1 MSDDTLLVDI
11 QDGIG
16 TVTINRPS
24 QRNALTRAMWARLPE
39 ILEEFRDGGEV
50 RVVILRGAGEAA
62 FASGQD
68 IREFREMETPEE
80 WKRHSGIVEDAWR
93 RIYHIELPVIA
104 LVHGFAMGGA
114 FGLLAMCDLRYAAE
128 DGVFAIPA
136 ARLGVVYPEILTRRI
151 IRLIGPANTKEIL
164 MTARRYSAQEACEMG
179 FVNRVLPKSEL
190 DAYVSDMARKIVDNA
205 PISVKNSKEMINLI
219 ESGSLGADDI
229 TRANALRH
237 EGFNSKDFQEGVHA
251 FIEKRQPEFKGV

>member
-1 MSDDTLLVDI
+1 MSGDTFLVDI
-11 QDGIG
+11 QDGIA

-50 RVVILRGAGEAA
+50 RVVILRGAGEEA

-80 WKRHSGIVEDAWR
+80 WKHHSGIVEDAWR
-93 RIYHIELPVIA
+93 RIYRVELPVIA

-136 ARLGVVYPEILTRRI
+136 A
-151 IRLIGPANTKEIL
+151 
-164 MTARRYSAQEACEMG
+164 
-179 FVNRVLPKSEL
+179 
-190 DAYVSDMARKIVDNA
+190 
-205 PISVKNSKEMINLI
+205 
-219 ESGSLGADDI
+219 
-229 TRANALRH
+229 
-237 EGFNSKDFQEGVHA
+237 
-251 FIEKRQPEFKGV
+251 